1 AACGAQNVVVGDS
14 GTILTSPDGI
24 TWTPRTSGVTA
35 SLKRVRCANNQ
46 FVATGLG
53 VILTST
59 DGVTWTQTA
68 PDASN
73 FIDAA
78 GSGTRI
84 VVVGGPGLI
93 TSTQ

>member
-1 AACGAQNVVVGDS
+1 
-14 GTILTSPDGI
+14 
-24 TWTPRTSGVTA
+24 
-35 SLKRVRCANNQ
+35 
-46 FVATGLG
+46 
-53 VILTST
+53 VIPTST